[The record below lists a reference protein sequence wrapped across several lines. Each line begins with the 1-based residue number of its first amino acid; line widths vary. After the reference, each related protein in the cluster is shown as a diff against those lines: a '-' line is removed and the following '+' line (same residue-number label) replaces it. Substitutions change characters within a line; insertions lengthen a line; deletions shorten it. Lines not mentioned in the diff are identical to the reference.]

1 MTIHV
6 FTPIMPHEGRV
17 ALKSIR
23 KFNSITGKLEDNRVG
38 LRDDG
43 SKEGHSCEEK
53 EDAKHLP
60 NGSLRTQ
67 KIHFKGKYRRR
78 NVQHVRFDLGLPQA
92 IPRRK
97 HHQRRYLYKVL
108 V

>member
-43 SKEGHSCEEK
+43 SKEGHSGEEQ

-60 NGSLRTQ
+60 NSGSEKPKDSKDSFLR
-67 KIHFKGKYRRR
+67 KILAMKCAQPPS
-78 NVQHVRFDLGLPQA
+78 VPS
-92 IPRRK
+92 
-97 HHQRRYLYKVL
+97 HHSCQGS
-108 V
+108 

>member
-1 MTIHV
+1 
-6 FTPIMPHEGRV
+6 MPHEGRV

-43 SKEGHSCEEK
+43 SKEGHSGEEQ

-60 NGSLRTQ
+60 NSGSEKPKDS
-67 KIHFKGKYRRR
+67 KIHF
-78 NVQHVRFDLGLPQA
+78 
-92 IPRRK
+92 
-97 HHQRRYLYKVL
+97 
-108 V
+108 